1 MIISWTIITKD
12 IFILIDTFSLGV
24 LIPSP
29 FFGMFW
35 YLLLM
40 KIIIRE
46 DQFRRLNKSN
56 QSLTRAIEK
65 YMDNYIS
72 QGVRTIGK
80 KSRNYGNLRE
90 TWCINGKES
99 ISAYYQFDDAKFR
112 NSFLTVSQKL
122 VNHLSEVLSIRES
135 YVLHVISEWYED
147 TILPK
152 FEEITGESGLSIDE
166 ILTQARDEDC
176 IEESVK
182 PEGITD
188 EEMIDFITK
197 NTLYTE
203 EDLIERIEAGD
214 EILEDL
220 YLQIMDIVKRKESDR
235 L

>member
-1 MIISWTIITKD
+1 
-12 IFILIDTFSLGV
+12 
-24 LIPSP
+24 
-29 FFGMFW
+29 
-35 YLLLM
+35 M
-40 KIIIRE
+40 KIILTE
-46 DQFRRLNKSN
+46 NQFRRLNKSN

-65 YMDNYIS
+65 YMDKYIS
-72 QGVRTIGK
+72 EGVRTIGK

-122 VNHLSEVLSIRES
+122 VGHLSEILSIRES
-135 YVLHVISEWYED
+135 YILHVISEWYEE

-152 FEEITGESGLSIDE
+152 FEEITSESGLSIDE
-166 ILTQARDEDC
+166 IITQRQDEKC

-197 NTLYTE
+197 NTLYTKEDVIEKIE
-203 EDLIERIEAGD
+203 EGE

-220 YLQIMDIVKRKESDR
+220 YLQIMDIVKRKES
-235 L
+235 LGL

>member
-1 MIISWTIITKD
+1 M
-12 IFILIDTFSLGV
+12 GV
-24 LIPSP
+24 LIPIP
-29 FFGMFW
+29 FFWNVW

-188 EEMIDFITK
+188 EEMIDFIYN
-197 NTLYTE
+197 NTAYRRE
-203 EDLIERIEAGD
+203 EIIDKIESGERDLD
-214 EILEDL
+214 DF
-220 YLQIMDIVKRKESDR
+220 YLDIVDTVERKKR
-235 L
+235 